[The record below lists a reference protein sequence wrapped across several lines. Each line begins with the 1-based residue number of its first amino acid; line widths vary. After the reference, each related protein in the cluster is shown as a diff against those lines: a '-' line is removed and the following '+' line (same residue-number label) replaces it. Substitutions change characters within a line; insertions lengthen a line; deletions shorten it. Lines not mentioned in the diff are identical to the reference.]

1 MNRVLGL
8 LSVIVVTLTIGTTP
22 VLAEY
27 PEGCTWVSD
36 GPRKLYFK
44 GPTSDPKELIATFC
58 NWRLCD
64 IFAHMSNNDAVLSH
78 KTVFWCE

>member
-27 PEGCTWVSD
+27 PEGCGWVED
-36 GPRKLYFK
+36 
-44 GPTSDPKELIATFC
+44 GPTSLYVKGANSNPKYLFGTFC
-58 NWRLCD
+58 NSYNCEVVKYL
-64 IFAHMSNNDAVLSH
+64 LS
-78 KTVFWCE
+78 KSDWAENTVYWCE